1 MNILGA
7 LKKLST
13 ALLSISFLYFM
24 VMPILNFMGVQIP
37 HDVTNL
43 TSSMILLITIALMVA
58 LLLTFG
64 LGYCALTG
72 WRNYKAL
79 PKVIRILLAFIL
91 GIAIFFLQGPMAML
105 IPVPFLPLLIVTVL
119 LWTVLRA
126 LSNFLVKGGED
137 STQEEAIDLGK
148 AFSTAYS
155 FLRKLVPAEEEL
167 VVEESKM
174 VGDAWE
180 IVLSTTKS
188 GKYKI
193 RVDRFGGVTSC
204 EKLP

>member
-7 LKKLST
+7 LKKLLT

-43 TSSMILLITIALMVA
+43 TSSVILLISLAIIVA
-58 LLLTFG
+58 VLIMLG

-79 PKVIRILLAFIL
+79 PKVVRILLAFIL
-91 GIAIFFLQGPMAML
+91 GVAIFFLTGPL
-105 IPVPFLPLLIVTVL
+105 SILLPIPLLPLVVATVL

-126 LSNFLVKGGED
+126 LSNLIIKGEGG
-137 STQEEAIDLGK
+137 QRGVIDLEK
-148 AFSTAYS
+148 AFFGAKS
-155 FLRKLVPAEEEL
+155 FLKKWHLVSGEEL
-167 VVEESKM
+167 ALEECKM
-174 VGDAWE
+174 VDDGWE
-180 IVLSTTKS
+180 IVLSSKS
-188 GKYKI
+188 S
-193 RVDRFGGVTSC
+193 RFRLRLDKTGSVSLC
-204 EKLP
+204 ERLS